1 MRRNENS
8 RQAQKTK
15 KTTISHQINVRIG
28 LFLKKEARKR
38 GIIPVYEAPMY
49 SSQLADISR
58 KKDRK
63 INDNAARS
71 ARKKA
76 AIPNTLSL
84 LSVSALSHNMC
95 FKNITQT

>member
-15 KTTISHQINVRIG
+15 KNNNFTSNKRADWFV
-28 LFLKKEARKR
+28 LKKEARKR

-49 SSQLADISR
+49 SSQFADISR

-71 ARKKA
+71 ARNKA
-76 AIPNTLSL
+76 AIPNTLSV
-84 LSVSALSHNMC
+84 LSVNALSHNMC
-95 FKNITQT
+95 FKNITQP